1 MTARNLK
8 NELEKLLGEF
18 VGEFPVVK
26 ITGTAHSAFLFL
38 ENGRYA
44 AEIYRD
50 GKSFIVD
57 PALDGTLLGEREYS
71 TREEAIV
78 EVRAWL
84 KREGNEAS
92 P

>member
-1 MTARNLK
+1 MTTRSLK
-8 NELEKLLGEF
+8 IELERLLGEF
-18 VGEFPVVK
+18 VGEFPVVE
-26 ITGTAHSAFLFL
+26 IRGVRSSAFLFL

-50 GKSFIVD
+50 GKNFIVD
-57 PALDGTLLGEREYS
+57 PALDGALLGEREYS

-78 EVRAWL
+78 EIRAWL
-84 KREGNEAS
+84 NQEGNGAS